1 MLKPLIIHPSLVV
14 EVNSQ
19 PEQGAVLSLQCTET
33 KAEHPDPSQVYTK
46 VLTVLKTLHEHLFG
60 MCFGDQKKFILIT
73 IDIIVMTNNYNMY
86 TMLRWG
92 RSLSPPPNN
101 QIIIT
106 SVYTLPPKLSSVKTI
121 RIRFDFLRFRI
132 RSMHFD
138 RKGWGI
144 RKKLKKAYANIL
156 D

>member
-60 MCFGDQKKFILIT
+60 TFFGDQKKLILFT
-73 IDIIVMTNNYNMY
+73 IDIVVMTN
-86 TMLRWG
+86 T
-92 RSLSPPPNN
+92 
-101 QIIIT
+101 IHIIT
-106 SVYTLPPKLSSVKTI
+106 MCTLC
-121 RIRFDFLRFRI
+121 
-132 RSMHFD
+132 
-138 RKGWGI
+138 
-144 RKKLKKAYANIL
+144 
-156 D
+156 